1 MLRGE
6 GDPGERVVL
15 SRGDNCLREADV
27 ELLRGPHWLN
37 DQLVTFYFT
46 HLAEAQPDESALL
59 LGGSVR
65 TSPALRPSV
74 LLSPHTLARR
84 AGDVLPGQLR
94 RGRCDSDHRSV
105 ERRQTVARLVRAE

>member
-1 MLRGE
+1 MLRSE

-15 SRGDNCLREADV
+15 SRGDTCWREADV

-46 HLAEAQPDESALL
+46 HLAESQPDESALL

-65 TSPALRPSV
+65 TSLVRPRCRASDVRALR
-74 LLSPHTLARR
+74 AR
-84 AGDVLPGQLR
+84 
-94 RGRCDSDHRSV
+94 
-105 ERRQTVARLVRAE
+105 